1 MSNNQTRESL
11 NPKRSPEEKA
21 AFKANNLAQPKKVVT
36 IELPKSQEFSINWET
51 PAGFFGWTK
60 VSAHSVEEA
69 MEFFLTLR
77 GKKVPQDANINV
89 ARPA

>member
-1 MSNNQTRESL
+1 MSRFNSNFT
-11 NPKRSPEEKA
+11 PEEKA
-21 AFKANNLAQPKKVVT
+21 AFKAKNLAQPKLVHN

-51 PAGFFGWTK
+51 PSGFFGWTK

-89 ARPA
+89 ARLA